1 MIKTTAMTIT
11 LITSKDRAIHIF
23 ESGAGYYQAELF
35 EPTDKMYDDQT
46 GVRLTFK
53 EWMDAEAIALIM
65 FHTGVSY
72 GLESGIKTFNP
83 SYKPNRYKVNDI
95 MGLAHD

>member
-1 MIKTTAMTIT
+1 MTIT
-11 LITSKDRAIHIF
+11 FITSKDRAIHIF
-23 ESGAGYYQAELF
+23 ESGSGYYQAELF
-35 EPTDKMYDDQT
+35 EPTHKMYGDQT

-72 GLESGIKTFNP
+72 GLNAGIKVFTP
-83 SYKPNRYKVNDI
+83 SYKPNQHKVDDI
-95 MGLAHD
+95 MGMAHD